1 MKYFNYSFPSASLFY
16 ENAAFFLREP
26 SIIILHTGVMN
37 AISIPPVETLDLIPK
52 AKLPTFWRTPFTK
65 ICLGMKID
73 QKVNFIVINHH
84 SSSLFSLIADGQ
96 YRATSLGR
104 DTWKTLIGSQASLQ
118 NNCNIEG
125 FNAIGGSASHSIAR
139 IGYIANEQ
147 NDCSSCDSRI
157 GIGTGGYSDDG
168 NTCGNRASHNP
179 DNGVKSIKV
188 MGYILVQ

>member
-1 MKYFNYSFPSASLFY
+1 M
-16 ENAAFFLREP
+16 
-26 SIIILHTGVMN
+26 
-37 AISIPPVETLDLIPK
+37 
-52 AKLPTFWRTPFTK
+52 
-65 ICLGMKID
+65 
-73 QKVNFIVINHH
+73 
-84 SSSLFSLIADGQ
+84 
-96 YRATSLGR
+96 
-104 DTWKTLIGSQASLQ
+104 
-118 NNCNIEG
+118 EG